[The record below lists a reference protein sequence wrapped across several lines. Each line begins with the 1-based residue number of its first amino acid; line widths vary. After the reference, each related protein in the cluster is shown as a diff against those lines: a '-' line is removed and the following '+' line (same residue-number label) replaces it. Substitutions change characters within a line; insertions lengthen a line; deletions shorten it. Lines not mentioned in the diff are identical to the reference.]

1 LSSGSKS
8 KNSPAEASDSPACD
22 ELSFEQA
29 LGQLEGIVHKLED
42 GELDLSVAL
51 EQYEQGVKHLRRCFN
66 LLDQAERKIEL
77 LTGLDAQGNPITEP
91 FADDATVLSEQA
103 GKRRQT
109 GGGRRSTANK
119 PPAGDVDDIEPVF

>member
-1 LSSGSKS
+1 MSSGSRRKN
-8 KNSPAEASDSPACD
+8 NSPTDDAAEACD

-29 LGQLEGIVHKLED
+29 LGQLDQIVHKLED

-51 EQYEQGVKHLRRCFN
+51 QQYEQGVKHLRHCFN
-66 LLDQAERKIEL
+66 LLGQAERKIEL

-91 FADDATVLSEQA
+91 FGDDPTALQEQA

-109 GGGRRSTANK
+109 GGRRPAANR
-119 PPAGDVDDIEPVF
+119 PPAGDVDDSDAVF

>member
-1 LSSGSKS
+1 ME
-8 KNSPAEASDSPACD
+8 EAAQGCD

-29 LGQLEGIVHKLED
+29 LGQLEQIVHKLED

-51 EQYEQGVKHLRRCFN
+51 QQYEQGVKHLRHCFN
-66 LLDQAERKIEL
+66 LLGQAERKIEL

-91 FADDATVLSEQA
+91 FGDEPASLQDQA

-109 GGGRRSTANK
+109 SGGRRSAAHK
-119 PPAGDVDDIEPVF
+119 PPASDVDDTDAVF

>member
-1 LSSGSKS
+1 MSSGSKR
-8 KNSPAEASDSPACD
+8 KNDPSSENTAEACD

-29 LGQLEGIVHKLED
+29 LGQLEQIVHKLED

-51 EQYEQGVKHLRRCFN
+51 EQYEQGVKHLRHCFN
-66 LLDQAERKIEL
+66 LLGQAERKIEL

-91 FADDATVLSEQA
+91 FGDDPTALQEQA

-109 GGGRRSTANK
+109 GGRRSTANR
-119 PPAGDVDDIEPVF
+119 PSAGDVDDSEAVF